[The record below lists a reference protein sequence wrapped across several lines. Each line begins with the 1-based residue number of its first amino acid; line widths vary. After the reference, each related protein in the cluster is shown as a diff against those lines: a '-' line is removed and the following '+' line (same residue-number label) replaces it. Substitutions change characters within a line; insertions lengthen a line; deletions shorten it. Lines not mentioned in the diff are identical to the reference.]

1 MNARRFASLAG
12 TVAVTVIAA
21 VASYDHM
28 RELAE
33 RAGQPPLLASLLPLS
48 VDGMILVATLALG
61 DGRRSRW
68 SAWLAFVLGVAASL
82 AANVIV
88 APPDATARVVS
99 AWPAVALLLTV
110 EVLARSGRAP
120 ELAEAVTLPPPAVE
134 APTPAPR
141 PRPPVV
147 PPGARTL
154 PLVAAVGTPPAAPD
168 PAAAPPTTAVRV
180 AAVLAETPDATP
192 AQVAARLG
200 VSERTARR
208 YLPADKVPPAG
219 RRTARTP
226 SLASA

>member
-1 MNARRFASLAG
+1 MNARRVASLAG

-33 RAGQPPLLASLLPLS
+33 RAGQPPLLAALLPLS

-120 ELAEAVTLPPPAVE
+120 EAVADAAPVSPVLAPVLVAPSVADDGRADAGRGDVSAAPVADVTAEPVV
-134 APTPAPR
+134 TPRAKAT
-141 PRPPVV
+141 PRPPSRQSAAAAIRAAARDAGAT
-147 PPGARTL
+147 PGS
-154 PLVAAVGTPPAAPD
+154 VAAA
-168 PAAAPPTTAVRV
+168 
-180 AAVLAETPDATP
+180 
-192 AQVAARLG
+192 LG
-200 VSERTARR
+200 VSVRTAQRHWPR
-208 YLPADKVPPAG
+208 PA
-219 RRTARTP
+219 TAT
-226 SLASA
+226 AAAAA